1 MARDMVKNVVIVC
14 CGNPL
19 AGDDGVGSRIARGLE
34 RALREGHVCGEN
46 VLLVDAGTPGLG
58 LIDVIRGKDLAIV
71 VDGVKS
77 GSAPGTVITGRV
89 EETIPKIRRG
99 WSLHSLGVPEALEL
113 GRLVEP
119 DDMPRDILF
128 VGVEVGDAAPGK
140 VGLTPP
146 VESAV
151 PQAVEE
157 IIRLINENA
166 V

>member
-1 MARDMVKNVVIVC
+1 MDVVIVC

-34 RALREGHVCGEN
+34 RALRERPDLCGKN

-58 LIDVIRGKDLAIV
+58 LIDLIRGRDLAIV
-71 VDGVKS
+71 VDAVKS
-77 GSAPGTVITGRV
+77 GSPPGTVITGRV
-89 EETIPKIRRG
+89 EETIPKLRRG
-99 WSLHSLGVPEALEL
+99 WSLHSLGVTESLEL

-128 VGVEVGDAAPGK
+128 VGVEVGDATPGK
-140 VGLTPP
+140 IGLTPP
-146 VESAV
+146 VEAAV
-151 PQAVEE
+151 PRAIEE
-157 IIRLINENA
+157 VVRLINENA